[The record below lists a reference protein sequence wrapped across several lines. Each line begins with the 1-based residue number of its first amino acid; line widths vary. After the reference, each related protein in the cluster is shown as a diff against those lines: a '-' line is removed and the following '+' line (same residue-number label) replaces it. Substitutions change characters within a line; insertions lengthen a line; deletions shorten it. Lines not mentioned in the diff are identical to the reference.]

1 MRSKKL
7 AITLAFFLS
16 CILLADGGC
25 TQKRAETAI
34 RPSSPS
40 SRTAPKIVSPA
51 THRALKRLLASQ
63 DYNWDTLDQGVPP
76 FILKTLPPDFDRIP
90 RIEERKKIF
99 FLSLLPT
106 VLLIND
112 EISQEREEALELLAR
127 YDSGQSLSKE
137 DRTYLS
143 SLAEEYQV
151 EGSPLSSI
159 KERKKLLKRLDIVP
173 PSIVLAQA
181 ANESGYGT
189 SRFARK
195 GNNLFG
201 EWTFTPGTGLVPR
214 ERPEGE
220 TYEVRKFD
228 TIYDAVKSYM
238 KNINTH
244 WAYQALRD
252 RRAQM
257 RAEGRPLKGTD
268 LAEELKLYSTRRD
281 DYVKDIRSIIRQ
293 NRLSLLSSVALRP
306 S

>member
-1 MRSKKL
+1 MKSKKV
-7 AITLAFFLS
+7 AFTLVFILS
-16 CILLADGGC
+16 CILLANGGC
-25 TQKRAETAI
+25 TQNRPETAI
-34 RPSSPS
+34 RTPSP
-40 SRTAPKIVSPA
+40 RIVSPPS
-51 THRALKRLLASQ
+51 HRALKRLLASQ

-76 FILKTLPPDFDRIP
+76 FILKALPPDFNRIS
-90 RIEERKKIF
+90 RVEDRKKIF
-99 FLSLLPT
+99 FLSILPT
-106 VLLIND
+106 VLLVND
-112 EISQEREEALELLAR
+112 EINQEREEALDLLTR
-127 YDSGQSLSKE
+127 YDLGQSLSEE

-151 EGSPLSSI
+151 KGSPLSSSKAR
-159 KERKKLLKRLDIVP
+159 KELLKRLDIVP

-189 SRFARK
+189 SRFARQ

-228 TIYDAVKSYM
+228 TLYDAVKSYM

-252 RRAQM
+252 RRAKM
-257 RAEGRPLKGTD
+257 RAEGLPLKGTD
-268 LAEELKLYSTRRD
+268 LAEELRLYSTRRD